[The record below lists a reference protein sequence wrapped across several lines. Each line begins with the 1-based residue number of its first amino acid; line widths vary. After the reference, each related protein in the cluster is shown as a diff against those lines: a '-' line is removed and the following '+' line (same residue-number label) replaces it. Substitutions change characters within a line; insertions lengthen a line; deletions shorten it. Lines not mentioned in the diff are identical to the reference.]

1 MPAARA
7 VVADPPLPSL
17 EQIAAL
23 PPIPDPD
30 GRAVADVCRDL
41 NRALAEAGLLFEES
55 AFSDHTRFDPD
66 PAHHV
71 FGGYRWILC
80 AAVTGSSEGV
90 YVHIH
95 LVSSGRDGVSSRLVA
110 LGKSYTRANA
120 LAIAAATQR
129 LLGA

>member
-1 MPAARA
+1 MSAALA
-7 VVADPPLPSL
+7 LAADPPLPTL

-23 PPIPDPD
+23 PPIRDPD
-30 GRAVADVCRDL
+30 GRPVFEVCQDL

-55 AFSDHTRFDPD
+55 AFSDQTRFDPD
-66 PAHHV
+66 PTHHV
-71 FGGYRWILC
+71 FANYRWILC
-80 AAVTGSSEGV
+80 AAVTGGSEGV

-95 LVSSGRDGVSSRLVA
+95 LVSAERHGVKSRLVA

-129 LLGA
+129 LLEP